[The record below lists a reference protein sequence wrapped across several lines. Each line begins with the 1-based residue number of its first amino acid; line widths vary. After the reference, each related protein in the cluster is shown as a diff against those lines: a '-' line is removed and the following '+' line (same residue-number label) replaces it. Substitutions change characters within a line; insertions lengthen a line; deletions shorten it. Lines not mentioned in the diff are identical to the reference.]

1 MSKQY
6 IIASIKEASKWM
18 REQSGKS
25 KKYRNINEDFPI
37 DSFCYVIYSFMNID
51 GYRIDIADDDLK
63 DDIRSMSKYEIDT
76 VIDNMID
83 YINEQ
88 EYYIDESSIYNSIVS
103 QL

>member
-1 MSKQY
+1 MNKQY

-18 REQSGKS
+18 KEQAGKS
-25 KKYRNINEDFPI
+25 KKCRNINEDFPI

-51 GYRIDIADDDLK
+51 GYHIDNIDDDLK

-76 VIDNMID
+76 AIDNMID

-88 EYYIDESSIYNSIVS
+88 EYHIDESSIYNSIVS

>member
-18 REQSGKS
+18 KEQAGKS
-25 KKYRNINEDFPI
+25 KKCRSIDEDFPI
-37 DSFCYVIYSFMNID
+37 DSFCYVMYSFMNID
-51 GYRIDIADDDLK
+51 GYDIDIIDDDLK
-63 DDIRSMSKYEIDT
+63 EDIQSMCKCEIDDIIN
-76 VIDNMID
+76 NMID